1 MAEPMTAGTAPIG
14 AVVIGA
20 GPAGLAAAAE
30 LVCAGTHVTLV
41 DGSPRFGGQY
51 WRHGAADDSPSA
63 PSPRWHHGWSTY
75 RELRD
80 TLLGAEHAG
89 HLTHLPSTHVWA
101 LDHGHAGGFDV
112 HVAPTSEAVG
122 PQDLCTIAAERVVLC
137 PGAYDRQLPVPGW
150 TLPGVMSAGS
160 VQAFIKTQRRSPG
173 QRVLLAGTGPFLM
186 AAAATVLQTGA
197 RVAAICEST
206 DLTGW
211 LPGGASAALVPS
223 KIAEGAQY
231 TSLLA
236 RHRVPFLRR
245 HAVTEIRGED
255 RVRAVEVSRVDAAG
269 AVVAGSARVLDDID
283 VVGLGWGFVP
293 QTELLMQ
300 TGAETRLDGDGSLVG
315 VVDGSQESSI
325 PGLFLAGEIT
335 GVTGAAGAVAE
346 GRVAGRAAAQSGT
359 ARRRDAAA
367 RARHR
372 TFAGAMHHAHPV
384 PRRWEDWM
392 RDETV
397 VCRCEEVT
405 YEEVTT
411 ARDDLALADPRSVKG
426 STRAGMGMC
435 QGRICGF
442 AMACLS
448 SQSAARSDGDH
459 AAARQVSN
467 RPFAMPLS
475 LGALAA
481 EHTDGEQPG
490 SASSR

>member
-1 MAEPMTAGTAPIG
+1 MDESKSAGTAD

-20 GPAGLAAAAE
+20 GPAGLAATAE
-30 LVCAGTHVTLV
+30 LVRDGKHVTLV
-41 DGSPRFGGQY
+41 DSAPRFGGQY

-89 HLTHLPSTHVWA
+89 HLTLLPSAHVWA
-101 LDHGHAGGFDV
+101 LDHALTGGFDV
-112 HVAPTSEAVG
+112 HVTPVSEA
-122 PQDLCTIAAERVVLC
+122 PDAQELCTIATETVVLC
-137 PGAYDRQLPVPGW
+137 PGAYDRQLPIPGW
-150 TLPGVMSAGS
+150 TLPGVMSAGG
-160 VQAFIKTQRRSPG
+160 VQAFIKTQHRSPG
-173 QRVLLAGTGPFLM
+173 ERVLLAGTGPFLM
-186 AAAATVLQTGA
+186 AAAATVLRAGA
-197 RVAAICEST
+197 DVAAICEST

-211 LPGGASAALVPS
+211 LPRGASTALVPS

-236 RHRVPFLRR
+236 RHRVPLLRR
-245 HAVTEIRGED
+245 HVVTEIRGAGA
-255 RVRAVEVSRVDAAG
+255 VRAAEVSRVDDSG
-269 AVVAGSARVLDDID
+269 SVVEGSARVLEDID

-293 QTELLMQ
+293 QAELLVQ
-300 TGAETRLDGDGSLVG
+300 TDAETRLDDDGSLVG
-315 VVDGSQESSI
+315 VVDGSQESSL

-346 GRVAGRAAAQSGT
+346 GRVAGRAAAGAAT
-359 ARRRDAAA
+359 ARGRDASA

-372 TFAGAMHHAHPV
+372 AFARAMHHAHPV

-411 ARDDLALADPRSVKG
+411 ARDDLALADPRSLKG

-442 AMACLS
+442 AMRCLS
-448 SQSAARSDGDH
+448 SQPTATPESEH
-459 AAARQVSN
+459 AAARQVSH
-467 RPFAMPLS
+467 RPLGTPLS
-475 LGALAA
+475 VGALGG
-481 EHTDGEQPG
+481 HTDEEQAGPPP
-490 SASSR
+490 SP